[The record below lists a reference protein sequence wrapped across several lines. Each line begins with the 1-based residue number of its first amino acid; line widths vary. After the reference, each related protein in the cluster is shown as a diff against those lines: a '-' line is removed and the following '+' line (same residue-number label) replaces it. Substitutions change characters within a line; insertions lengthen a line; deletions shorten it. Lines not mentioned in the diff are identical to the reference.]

1 MSKEKNAQGASKDSV
16 VSDLAKAAL
25 TEADVTTLDAVSVSS
40 RFVRGFFAR
49 QSLEDSDLCFI
60 PFHVPDFSNV
70 LCMTDQSH
78 ALTIGDMVRR
88 GVQDVGQVNDSDY
101 DFPDGKDDGRNV
113 DQFLSWREPAELS
126 EQEHNILSRM
136 SDNAARKAMLSALE
150 KTASQFDTKSDTK
163 SDTKGDIKTSSQ
175 TREGASVSVS
185 QEKKE

>member
-1 MSKEKNAQGASKDSV
+1 MSKEKIAQGASKDSA

-25 TEADVTTLDAVSVSS
+25 TGADVTTLDAVSVSS
-40 RFVRGFFAR
+40 RFERGFFAR
-49 QSLEDSDLCFI
+49 QSLQDSDLRFI

-78 ALTIGDMVRR
+78 ALTVGDMVRR

-136 SDNAARKAMLSALE
+136 SDNAARKSMLSALE
-150 KTASQFDTKSDTK
+150 KVASQFDAKSDTQ
-163 SDTKGDIKTSSQ
+163 GDIKTSPQ
-175 TREGASVSVS
+175 TSDKASVSVS